1 MGINVAIDGPS
12 GAGKST
18 LARKLAAKLDFIY
31 VDTGA
36 MYRTIGLYIY
46 RKGIDPQNVD
56 HVVAVLPE
64 INVDLSFIDGEQRV
78 YLNGED
84 VSSEIRLHEVS
95 QYASLTSAIPAVRAY
110 LFDMQQALAA
120 ENNVIMDGR
129 DIGTVVLPN
138 ADVKIFLTARAE
150 VRAQRRY
157 DELLERGQEVDFDQV
172 LADVIRRDEQ
182 DINRPVAPLKPA
194 DDSIILDTSG
204 NSFEQSLELLYNTV
218 KERIAYETSSD
229 N

>member
-1 MGINVAIDGPS
+1 MGINIAIDGPS

-46 RKGIDPQNVD
+46 RKGIEPNDVEQVA
-56 HVVAVLPE
+56 AVLPE
-64 INVDLSFIDGEQRV
+64 IRVELSFIDGEQHV
-78 YLNGED
+78 FLNGED
-84 VSSEIRLHEVS
+84 VSSEIRMHEVS

-110 LFDMQQALAA
+110 LFNMQQTLAA

-138 ADVKIFLTARAE
+138 AEVKIFLTARAE

-157 DELLERGQEVDFDQV
+157 NELLERGQEVDFDQV

-182 DINRPVAPLKPA
+182 DMNRPVAPLKPA
-194 DDSIILDTSG
+194 DDSIILDTSEY
-204 NSFEQSLELLYNTV
+204 SFEQSLDLLYKTV
-218 KERIAYETSSD
+218 KERLA
-229 N
+229 

>member
-1 MGINVAIDGPS
+1 MGINIAIDGPS

-18 LARKLAAKLDFIY
+18 LARKLAAKLNFIY

-46 RKGIDPQNVD
+46 RKGIDPKDVEQVA
-56 HVVAVLPE
+56 AVLPE
-64 INVDLSFIDGEQRV
+64 IKVELSFVDGEQRV
-78 YLNGED
+78 YLNKED
-84 VSSEIRLHEVS
+84 VSTEIRLHEVS

-138 ADVKIFLTARAE
+138 AEVKIFLTARAE

-157 DELLERGQEVDFDQV
+157 NELLERGQEVDFDQV

-182 DINRPVAPLKPA
+182 DMNRPVAPLKPA

-204 NSFEQSLELLYNTV
+204 NSFEQSLDLLYKTV
-218 KERIAYETSSD
+218 KERIG
-229 N
+229 

>member
-1 MGINVAIDGPS
+1 MGINIAIDGPS

-18 LARKLAAKLDFIY
+18 LARKLAAKLNFIY

-46 RKGIDPQNVD
+46 RKGIDPKDVD
-56 HVVAVLPE
+56 QVAAVLPE
-64 INVDLSFIDGEQRV
+64 IKVELSFVDGEQRV
-78 YLNGED
+78 YLNKED
-84 VSSEIRLHEVS
+84 VSTEIRLHEVS

-138 ADVKIFLTARAE
+138 AEVKIFLTAQPE

-157 DELLERGQEVDFDQV
+157 NELLERGQEVDFDQI

-182 DINRPVAPLKPA
+182 DMNRPVAPLKPA
-194 DDSIILDTSG
+194 DDSIILDTSEY
-204 NSFEQSLELLYNTV
+204 SFEQSLDLLYKTV
-218 KERIAYETSSD
+218 KERLA
-229 N
+229 

>member
-64 INVDLSFIDGEQRV
+64 IKVDLSFIDGEQRV

-182 DINRPVAPLKPA
+182 DMNRPVAPLKPA

>member
-1 MGINVAIDGPS
+1 MGINIAIDGPS

-18 LARKLAAKLDFIY
+18 LARKLAEKLDFIY

-36 MYRTIGLYIY
+36 MYRAIGLYIY
-46 RKGIDPQNVD
+46 RKKIDPQEVER
-56 HVVAVLPE
+56 VEAALPE
-64 INVDLSFIDGEQRV
+64 IKVELSFNDGEQHV

-95 QYASLTSAIPAVRAY
+95 QYASLTSAIPAVRSY
-110 LFDMQQALAA
+110 LFNMQQSLAA

-138 ADVKIFLTARAE
+138 AAVKIFLTARPE

-157 DELLERGQEVDFDQV
+157 DELLQRGQSVNFEQV
-172 LADVIRRDEQ
+172 LADVKRRDNQ
-182 DINRPVAPLKPA
+182 DMNRPVAPLKPA
-194 DDSIILDTSG
+194 EDSIILDTSG
-204 NSFEQSLELLYNTV
+204 NTFEQSLDLLYNTV
-218 KERIAYETSSD
+218 KERIS
-229 N
+229 

>member
-1 MGINVAIDGPS
+1 MGINIAIDGPS

-18 LARKLAAKLDFIY
+18 LARKLAAKLNFIY

-46 RKGIDPQNVD
+46 RKGIDPKDVEK
-56 HVVAVLPE
+56 VASVLPE
-64 INVDLSFIDGEQRV
+64 IKVELSFIDGEQRV

-84 VSSEIRLHEVS
+84 VSSDIRLHEVS

-110 LFDMQQALAA
+110 LFDMQQTLAA

-138 ADVKIFLTARAE
+138 AEVKIFLTAKPE

-157 DELLERGQEVDFDQV
+157 NELLERGQEVDFDQI

-182 DINRPVAPLKPA
+182 DMNRPVAPLKPA
-194 DDSIILDTSG
+194 EDSVILDTSEY
-204 NSFEQSLELLYNTV
+204 SFDQSLELLYNTV
-218 KERIAYETSSD
+218 KERIS
-229 N
+229 

>member
-1 MGINVAIDGPS
+1 MGINIAIDGPS

-46 RKGIDPQNVD
+46 RKGIDPQDTDGVA
-56 HVVAVLPE
+56 AVLPE
-64 INVDLSFIDGEQRV
+64 IKVDLSFVDGEQRV

-138 ADVKIFLTARAE
+138 ADVKIFLTARPE

-157 DELLERGQEVDFDQV
+157 DELIERGQAVDFEQV
-172 LADVIRRDEQ
+172 LADVQRRDDQ
-182 DINRPVAPLKPA
+182 DMNRPVAPLKPA
-194 DDSIILDTSG
+194 EDSIILDTSG
-204 NSFEQSLELLYNTV
+204 NTFEQSLELLYNTV
-218 KERIAYETSSD
+218 KERIS
-229 N
+229 

>member
-1 MGINVAIDGPS
+1 MGINIAIDGPS

-18 LARKLAAKLDFIY
+18 LARKLAAKLNFIY

-46 RKGIDPQNVD
+46 RKGIDPKD
-56 HVVAVLPE
+56 AEKVASVLPE
-64 INVDLSFIDGEQRV
+64 IKVELSFVDGEQRV

-84 VSSEIRLHEVS
+84 VSAEIRLHEVS

-110 LFDMQQALAA
+110 LFDMQQVLAA

-138 ADVKIFLTARAE
+138 AEVKIFLTAQPE

-157 DELLERGQEVDFDQV
+157 NELLERGQEVDFDQI

-182 DINRPVAPLKPA
+182 DMNRPVAPLKPA
-194 DDSIILDTSG
+194 DDSIILDTSEY
-204 NSFEQSLELLYNTV
+204 SFDQSLELLYNTV
-218 KERIAYETSSD
+218 KERIS
-229 N
+229 

>member
-1 MGINVAIDGPS
+1 MGINIAIDGPS

-18 LARKLAAKLDFIY
+18 LARKLSAKLNFVY

-46 RKGIDPQNVD
+46 RKGINPKDAEK
-56 HVVAVLPE
+56 VASVLSE
-64 INVDLSFIDGEQRV
+64 INVDLSFVQGEQRV

-84 VSSEIRLHEVS
+84 VSAEIRLHEVS

-120 ENNVIMDGR
+120 ANNVIMDGR

-138 ADVKIFLTARAE
+138 AEVKIFLTAKPE
-150 VRAQRRY
+150 VRARRRY
-157 DELLERGQEVDFDQV
+157 NELLERGQEVDFDQV
-172 LADVIRRDEQ
+172 LADVVRRDEQ
-182 DINRPVAPLKPA
+182 DMNRPVAPLKPA
-194 DDSIILDTSG
+194 EDSVILDTSELT
-204 NSFEQSLELLYNTV
+204 FEQSLELLYNTV
-218 KERIAYETSSD
+218 KERIA
-229 N
+229 

>member
-1 MGINVAIDGPS
+1 MGINIAIDGPS

-18 LARKLAAKLDFIY
+18 LARKLAAKLNFIY

-46 RKGIDPQNVD
+46 RKGIDPKDVEK
-56 HVVAVLPE
+56 VASVLPE
-64 INVDLSFIDGEQRV
+64 IKVELSFIDGEQRV

-84 VSSEIRLHEVS
+84 VSSDIRLHEVS

-110 LFDMQQALAA
+110 LFDMQQTLAA

-138 ADVKIFLTARAE
+138 AEVKIFLTAKPE

-157 DELLERGQEVDFDQV
+157 NELLERGQEVDFDQI

-182 DINRPVAPLKPA
+182 DMNRPVAPLKPA

-204 NSFEQSLELLYNTV
+204 NSFDESLELLYNTV
-218 KERIAYETSSD
+218 KERIS
-229 N
+229 

>member
-1 MGINVAIDGPS
+1 MGINIAIDGPS

-46 RKGIDPQNVD
+46 RKGIDPQDTDGVA
-56 HVVAVLPE
+56 AVLPE
-64 INVDLSFIDGEQRV
+64 IKVDLSFVDGEQRV

-138 ADVKIFLTARAE
+138 ADVKIFLTARPE

-157 DELLERGQEVDFDQV
+157 DELIERGQAVGFEQV
-172 LADVIRRDEQ
+172 LADVQRRDDQ
-182 DINRPVAPLKPA
+182 DMNRPVAPLKPA
-194 DDSIILDTSG
+194 EDSIILDTSG
-204 NSFEQSLELLYNTV
+204 NTFEQSLELLYNTV
-218 KERIAYETSSD
+218 KERIS
-229 N
+229 

>member
-1 MGINVAIDGPS
+1 MGINIAIDGPS

-46 RKGIDPQNVD
+46 RKGIDPQDVD
-56 HVVAVLPE
+56 QVAAVLPE
-64 INVDLSFIDGEQRV
+64 IKVELSFVDGEQRV

-84 VSSEIRLHEVS
+84 VSTEIRLHEVS
-95 QYASLTSAIPAVRAY
+95 QYASLTSAIPAVRSY
-110 LFDMQQALAA
+110 LFDMQQTLAA

-138 ADVKIFLTARAE
+138 ADVKIFLTARPE

-157 DELLERGQEVDFDQV
+157 DELLERGQEVEFDQI

-182 DINRPVAPLKPA
+182 DMNRPVAPLKPA
-194 DDSIILDTSG
+194 EDSIILDTSG
-204 NSFEQSLELLYNTV
+204 NTFEQSLDLLYNTV
-218 KERIAYETSSD
+218 KERIS
-229 N
+229 

>member
-1 MGINVAIDGPS
+1 MGINIAIDGPS

-46 RKGIDPQNVD
+46 RKGIDPQDVD
-56 HVVAVLPE
+56 QVAAVLPE
-64 INVDLSFIDGEQRV
+64 IKVELSFVDGEQRV

-84 VSSEIRLHEVS
+84 VSTDIRLHEVS
-95 QYASLTSAIPAVRAY
+95 QYASLTSAIPAVRSY
-110 LFDMQQALAA
+110 LFDMQQTLAA

-138 ADVKIFLTARAE
+138 ADVKIFLTARPE

-157 DELLERGQEVDFDQV
+157 DELLERGQEVEFDQI

-182 DINRPVAPLKPA
+182 DMNRPVAPLKPA
-194 DDSIILDTSG
+194 EDSIILDTSG
-204 NSFEQSLELLYNTV
+204 NTFEQSLDLLYNTV
-218 KERIAYETSSD
+218 KERIS
-229 N
+229 

>member
-1 MGINVAIDGPS
+1 MGINIAIDGPS

-46 RKGIDPQNVD
+46 RKGIDPQDADGVA
-56 HVVAVLPE
+56 AVLPE
-64 INVDLSFIDGEQRV
+64 IKVDLSFVDGEQRV

-138 ADVKIFLTARAE
+138 ADVKIFLTARPE

-157 DELLERGQEVDFDQV
+157 DELIERGQEVSFEQV
-172 LADVIRRDEQ
+172 LADVQRRDDQ
-182 DINRPVAPLKPA
+182 DMNRPVAPLKPA
-194 DDSIILDTSG
+194 EDSIILDTSG
-204 NSFEQSLELLYNTV
+204 NTFEQSLELLYNTV
-218 KERIAYETSSD
+218 KGRIS
-229 N
+229 

>member
-1 MGINVAIDGPS
+1 MGINIAIDGPS

-46 RKGIDPQNVD
+46 RKGIEPNDVER
-56 HVVAVLPE
+56 VAAVLPE
-64 INVDLSFIDGEQRV
+64 IRVELSFLDGEPHV
-78 YLNGED
+78 FLNGED

-110 LFDMQQALAA
+110 LFNMQQTLAA

-138 ADVKIFLTARAE
+138 AEVKIFLTARAE

-157 DELLERGQEVDFDQV
+157 NELLERGQEVDFDQV

-182 DINRPVAPLKPA
+182 DMNRPVAPLKPA
-194 DDSIILDTSG
+194 DDSIILDTSEY
-204 NSFEQSLELLYNTV
+204 SFEQSLDLLYKTV
-218 KERIAYETSSD
+218 KERLA
-229 N
+229 

>member
-1 MGINVAIDGPS
+1 MGINIAIDGPS

-18 LARKLAAKLDFIY
+18 LARKLAAKLDYIY

-46 RKGIDPQNVD
+46 RKSIDPKD
-56 HVVAVLPE
+56 AEAVATVLDE
-64 INVDLSFIDGEQRV
+64 IKVGLSFVDGEQRV

-84 VSSEIRLHEVS
+84 VSADIRLHEVS
-95 QYASLTSAIPAVRAY
+95 QYASLTSAIPAVRSY
-110 LFDMQQALAA
+110 LFNMQQKLAA

-138 ADVKIFLTARAE
+138 AEVKIFLTAKPE
-150 VRAQRRY
+150 VRAKRRY
-157 DELLERGQEVDFDQV
+157 DELLERGQEVDYDQI

-182 DINRPVAPLKPA
+182 DMNRPVAPLKPA
-194 DDSIILDTSG
+194 EDSIVLDTSECT
-204 NSFEQSLELLYNTV
+204 FDQSLELLYSTI
-218 KERIAYETSSD
+218 KERLS
-229 N
+229 

>member
-1 MGINVAIDGPS
+1 MGINIAIDGPS

-18 LARKLAAKLDFIY
+18 LARKLAAKLNFIY

-46 RKGIDPQNVD
+46 RKGIDPKD
-56 HVVAVLPE
+56 AEKVASVLPE
-64 INVDLSFIDGEQRV
+64 IKVELSFVDGEQRV

-84 VSSEIRLHEVS
+84 VSAEIRLHEVS

-138 ADVKIFLTARAE
+138 AEVKIFLTAQPE

-157 DELLERGQEVDFDQV
+157 NELLERGQEVDFDQI

-182 DINRPVAPLKPA
+182 DMNRPVAPLKPA
-194 DDSIILDTSG
+194 DDSIILDTSEY
-204 NSFEQSLELLYNTV
+204 SFDQSLELLYNTV
-218 KERIAYETSSD
+218 KERIS
-229 N
+229 

>member
-1 MGINVAIDGPS
+1 MGINIAIDGPS

-18 LARKLAAKLDFIY
+18 LARKLAAKLDFVY

-46 RKGIDPQNVD
+46 RKGIEPNDVEQVA
-56 HVVAVLPE
+56 AVLPE
-64 INVDLSFIDGEQRV
+64 IRVELSFIDGEQHV
-78 YLNGED
+78 FLNGED

-95 QYASLTSAIPAVRAY
+95 QYASLTSAIPAVRSY
-110 LFDMQQALAA
+110 LFNMQQALAA

-138 ADVKIFLTARAE
+138 AEVKIFLTARAE

-157 DELLERGQEVDFDQV
+157 NELLERGQEVDFDQV

-182 DINRPVAPLKPA
+182 DMNRPVAPLKPA
-194 DDSIILDTSG
+194 DDSIILDTSEY
-204 NSFEQSLELLYNTV
+204 SFEQSLDLLYKTV
-218 KERIAYETSSD
+218 KERLA
-229 N
+229 

>member
-1 MGINVAIDGPS
+1 MGINIAIDGPS

-36 MYRTIGLYIY
+36 MYRTIGLYIF
-46 RKGIDPQNVD
+46 RKGIDPQDVD
-56 HVVAVLPE
+56 QVAAVLPE
-64 INVDLSFIDGEQRV
+64 IKVELSFVDGEQRV

-84 VSSEIRLHEVS
+84 VSSDIRLHEVS

-110 LFDMQQALAA
+110 LFNMQQTLAT

-138 ADVKIFLTARAE
+138 ADVKIFLTARPE

-157 DELLERGQEVDFDQV
+157 DELLERGQEVEFDQV

-182 DINRPVAPLKPA
+182 DMNRPVAPLKPA
-194 DDSIILDTSG
+194 EDSIILDTSG
-204 NSFEQSLELLYNTV
+204 NTFEQSLDLLYNTV
-218 KERIAYETSSD
+218 KERIS
-229 N
+229 

>member
-1 MGINVAIDGPS
+1 MGINIAIDGPS

-18 LARKLAAKLDFIY
+18 LARKLAAKLNFIY

-46 RKGIDPQNVD
+46 RKDIDPKD
-56 HVVAVLPE
+56 AEKVASVLPE
-64 INVDLSFIDGEQRV
+64 IKVELSFVDGEQRV
-78 YLNGED
+78 YLNGKD
-84 VSSEIRLHEVS
+84 VSAEIRLHEVS

-138 ADVKIFLTARAE
+138 AEVKIFLTAQPE

-157 DELLERGQEVDFDQV
+157 NELLERGQEVDFDQI

-182 DINRPVAPLKPA
+182 DMNRPVAPLKPA
-194 DDSIILDTSG
+194 DDSIILDTSEY
-204 NSFEQSLELLYNTV
+204 SFDQSLELLYNTV
-218 KERIAYETSSD
+218 KERIS
-229 N
+229 

>member
-1 MGINVAIDGPS
+1 MGINIAIDGPS

-18 LARKLAAKLDFIY
+18 LARKLAAKLNYIY

-46 RKGIDPQNVD
+46 RKGIDPKDVEK
-56 HVVAVLPE
+56 VASVLPE
-64 INVDLSFIDGEQRV
+64 IKVELSFVDGEQRV

-84 VSSEIRLHEVS
+84 VSSDIRLHEVS

-110 LFDMQQALAA
+110 LFDMQQTLAA

-138 ADVKIFLTARAE
+138 AEVKIFLTAKPE

-157 DELLERGQEVDFDQV
+157 NELLERGQEVDFDQI

-182 DINRPVAPLKPA
+182 DMNRPVAPLKPA
-194 DDSIILDTSG
+194 EDSVILDTSEY
-204 NSFEQSLELLYNTV
+204 SFDQSLELLYNTV
-218 KERIAYETSSD
+218 KERIS
-229 N
+229 